1 MVIAGADDRAVP
13 SGDVRQGAARLD
25 RDDVRIAR
33 DERVLG
39 RKARAVQAGLLGA
52 REERVGVVRPLVV
65 AKRGERAHRER
76 AAGEVVGRGHADL
89 VPLDLDGR
97 QVEDRPLA
105 RAEQV
110 LATDMQ
116 RAGRVVRE
124 VELGSWLVAG
134 RREGG

>member
-13 SGDVRQGAARLD
+13 GGHVRQGPARFD
-25 RDDVRIAR
+25 RDDVRIAW
-33 DERVLG
+33 DERVL
-39 RKARAVQAGLLGA
+39 RRQARAVEAGLLGA
-52 REERVGVVRPLVV
+52 REERVGVVRPLLFTQ
-65 AKRGERAHRER
+65 RGERAHREG
-76 AAGEVVGRGHADL
+76 AAGEVVRRGHADL

-105 RAEQV
+105 RAERV
-110 LATDMQ
+110 LATDVQ